1 MSEKI
6 QDYYQTVTTSP
17 LNIPAPPSLCLCHF
31 CLHPLYSPSWHL
43 TIHQPLASV
52 APRSQRRGIPWSH
65 SYWSNPS
72 PRPPL
77 TDGGPCHFLL
87 GCCKQKREDNMVQ
100 PRMKIQSLPTNPHT
114 DGKSGDYSSSIPFWM
129 FRTKVCGSIHLK
141 TNPMK
146 YYGVFIWCFRWITKL
161 LQLLD
166 TEMLCGRRKI
176 SWLYIWFRAHL
187 ISLSFFGFPES
198 YSNPEKTAEPGK
210 KMRTGSRTRALGSF
224 VLWGL
229 RQ

>member
-31 CLHPLYSPSWHL
+31 CLHPLYSPSLHL

-52 APRSQRRGIPWSH
+52 APRCQRRGIPWSH

-77 TDGGPCHFLL
+77 TDGGPCHSLL
-87 GCCKQKREDNMVQ
+87 GCCKQKREDNMFQ
-100 PRMKIQSLPTNPHT
+100 PRMKIQSLPTNPHM

-146 YYGVFIWCFRWITKL
+146 YYGVFIWCFRWFTKL

-166 TEMLCGRRKI
+166 TLSLGFLRVTATQKKQQNQGKEWGQGHVQELKVALCFGGWDNNWK
-176 SWLYIWFRAHL
+176 S
-187 ISLSFFGFPES
+187 SFQ
-198 YSNPEKTAEPGK
+198 K
-210 KMRTGSRTRALGSF
+210 L
-224 VLWGL
+224 L
-229 RQ
+229 